1 MIYRL
6 YLFVVRLSPLVEV
19 VFRIF
24 YWKVFRKYFAGYVRK
39 NVSKKPMR
47 PIPLDWE
54 LSQFMSQV
62 FLHSGFKTGDTVVI
76 HSSFSELKVF
86 GLNPDQLLDSI
97 LNFIGE
103 ESTLVIPAIQIYP
116 NELTK
121 TELSEA
127 DLMAARYVYDPES
140 KRIWTGA
147 LAKSLISRK
156 GSVRSLHPLNSVVA
170 FGPKASWI
178 CADNERC
185 PYPNG
190 TGSAWDRIDKLNALI
205 FGIGIDLTHSLTMI
219 HTAEDRK
226 GERYW
231 PVDDWYMDRIFL
243 LKDGEDLK
251 EIPVKERRHIWGRL
265 FFAERNLAND
275 LEQLGILK
283 KLKYHSIDIEYLK
296 SNELLQFLNSRNNNG
311 YPYKILKLWKK
322 GIFLK

>member
-1 MIYRL
+1 MAL
-6 YLFVVRLSPLVEV
+6 KQVTLLF
-19 VFRIF
+19 
-24 YWKVFRKYFAGYVRK
+24 
-39 NVSKKPMR
+39 
-47 PIPLDWE
+47 
-54 LSQFMSQV
+54 
-62 FLHSGFKTGDTVVI
+62 I

-178 CADNERC
+178 LLRTMRDAHIRMVQDQH
-185 PYPNG
+185 
-190 TGSAWDRIDKLNALI
+190 
-205 FGIGIDLTHSLTMI
+205 GI
-219 HTAEDRK
+219 E
-226 GERYW
+226 
-231 PVDDWYMDRIFL
+231 
-243 LKDGEDLK
+243 
-251 EIPVKERRHIWGRL
+251 
-265 FFAERNLAND
+265 
-275 LEQLGILK
+275 
-283 KLKYHSIDIEYLK
+283 SI
-296 SNELLQFLNSRNNNG
+296 N
-311 YPYKILKLWKK
+311 
-322 GIFLK
+322 